1 MAWFRSWRR
10 TTTYEH
16 VDVWPFHVHNVC
28 EILLVRHGSS
38 RFQMGNREY
47 LLRKDQLVIVPPL
60 EAPAFAPVDIPYTRI
75 GMNVDCGALGARGIP
90 PILVAGLMNKA
101 ADSVCVFDLSGQ
113 SVLIQLLEEIHK
125 EYVSD
130 EPSKHEMIAL
140 HLHQLLLRLYRLYP
154 DHFQEPVRDQEME
167 NARARIE
174 QDIRAFPSVKRL
186 AEDCFLTE
194 SHFIVRFKKYTGFT
208 PYQYRIRCQI
218 SLARQLLMDD
228 KITLHEVADRC
239 GFTDLNSFVRRFRQ
253 VTKTTPGKYREMA
266 SFGIFDK

>member
-1 MAWFRSWRR
+1 MAWFRSWKR
-10 TTTYEH
+10 TTTHEH
-16 VDVWPFHVHNVC
+16 VDAWPYHVHNVC
-28 EILLVRHGSS
+28 EILLVRHGTS

-47 LLRKDQLVIVPPL
+47 LLRKDHLVIVPPL
-60 EAPAFAPVDIPYTRI
+60 EAHAFTPVDIPYTRI

-90 PILVAGLMNKA
+90 PVLVAGLMNRA
-101 ADSVCVFDLSGQ
+101 ADSVCVFDLSGNT
-113 SVLIQLLEEIHK
+113 VLIQLLEEIHK

-130 EPSKHEMIAL
+130 EPLKHEMIAL
-140 HLHQLLLRLYRLYP
+140 HLHQLLLRLYRLFP
-154 DHFQEPVRDQEME
+154 DHFREPVRDQEME
-167 NARARIE
+167 KARARIE
-174 QDIRAFPSVKRL
+174 QDIRAFLSVKRL

-266 SFGIFDK
+266 SFGICDK